1 MTRSFSHKEARQMSD
16 ALFAVR
22 EVAQECDMRNRVVE
36 PDPMWISAVTESMST
51 LGRKFVDRIRMSYE
65 TLDNGGGESKQF
77 TRGLP
82 RSKQRDPLTG
92 QQIVKCDPTCKHP
105 ACATYRAQFT
115 ALFGSDGDVIRNLHC
130 SGCLECTLMDDGGA
144 S

>member
-1 MTRSFSHKEARQMSD
+1 MTRSFSAKEARRMST
-16 ALFAVR
+16 AFFAVQ

-51 LGRKFVDRIRMSYE
+51 LGRVRQAYK

-82 RSKQRDPLTG
+82 KRDPLNG
-92 QQIVKCDPTCKHP
+92 KEIVKCDPTCQHP
-105 ACATYRAQFT
+105 ACSGTRASFT
-115 ALFGSDGDVIRNLHC
+115 ALFGEDAVRNLHC
-130 SGCLECTLMDDGGA
+130 SGCLECTLMDGA
-144 S
+144 